1 MRTEGYAFKK
11 GYSRSNSSAS
21 SNSDSD
27 HPPPKLKRAKRNSEE
42 RVKETNDLTSLREN
56 VKSHLQIKQKRL
68 EKAKS
73 VQDFKLCDQ
82 LTLEIRKL
90 LKEKSDHERQ
100 ITAIQIKEPK
110 SLWYHKTKSSK
121 KEKKEP
127 KSGKVVNKPLTKFL
141 LKDTSADKVI
151 TSSSSTSA
159 VSVPLEAT
167 TSASSQ
173 TTAQVD
179 LNTCTSS
186 ETAVE
191 PLSVI
196 DAPVSPTDTLIL
208 SGSAEDSDF

>member
-21 SNSDSD
+21 SNSDSG
-27 HPPPKLKRAKRNSEE
+27 HPPLKLKRAKRNSEE
-42 RVKETNDLTSLREN
+42 RVKETNDLTSLLEN

-100 ITAIQIKEPK
+100 ITAIQRKEAK

-121 KEKKEP
+121 KEKKEL

-159 VSVPLEAT
+159 VSVPLEAN
-167 TSASSQ
+167 TSASFQ

-196 DAPVSPTDTLIL
+196 DAPLSPTDTLTL

>member
-21 SNSDSD
+21 SNSNSD

-42 RVKETNDLTSLREN
+42 RAKEANSLTSLLEN
-56 VKSHLQIKQKRL
+56 VKCHLQIKQKRL
-68 EKAKS
+68 DKAKS
-73 VQDFKLCDQ
+73 VQDFLLCDQ

-90 LKEKSDHERQ
+90 LKEKSDLEMQ
-100 ITAIQIKEPK
+100 ISAIQRKEAK

-121 KEKKEP
+121 KEKKEL

-141 LKDTSADKVI
+141 LKDTSADKVK

-159 VSVPLEAT
+159 VSVPLKAT

-191 PLSVI
+191 PLSVT
-196 DAPVSPTDTLIL
+196 DAPLSPTDTLIL
-208 SGSAEDSDF
+208 SESAEDSDF

>member
-27 HPPPKLKRAKRNSEE
+27 HPPPKLKRAKRNSEK
-42 RVKETNDLTSLREN
+42 RVKETNDLTSLLEN
-56 VKSHLQIKQKRL
+56 VNSHLQIKQKKL

-100 ITAIQIKEPK
+100 ITAIQRKEAK

-121 KEKKEP
+121 KEKKEL

-159 VSVPLEAT
+159 VRVPLEAT
-167 TSASSQ
+167 TNASFQ

-179 LNTCTSS
+179 LNTFTSS

-196 DAPVSPTDTLIL
+196 DAPLSLTDTLIL

>member
-1 MRTEGYAFKK
+1 MRTEGPAFKK

-42 RVKETNDLTSLREN
+42 RVKETNDLTSLLEN

-100 ITAIQIKEPK
+100 ITAIQRKEAK

-121 KEKKEP
+121 KEKKEL

-196 DAPVSPTDTLIL
+196 DAPLSPTDTLIL